1 MEPDAKSS
9 SRAKVIS
16 KWVDIA
22 QASLH
27 YIEKSRQQ
35 RSYLN
40 LSTDQLAGAARAQE
54 LLVPEGD
61 HLRPA
66 EQPRVPAEEGLGTP
80 AEGQDGDVP
89 GWCDFK

>member
-22 QASLH
+22 QASPF
-27 YIEKSRQQ
+27 ENSRQQ
-35 RSYLN
+35 RHDHDL
-40 LSTDQLAGAARAQE
+40 LTDRLAGAARAQE